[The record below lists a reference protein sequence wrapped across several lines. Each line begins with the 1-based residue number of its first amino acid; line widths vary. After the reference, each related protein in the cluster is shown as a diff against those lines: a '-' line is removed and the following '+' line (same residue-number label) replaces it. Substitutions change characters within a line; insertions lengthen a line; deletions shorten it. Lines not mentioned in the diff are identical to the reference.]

1 MNLQCRSEIAS
12 AYQSGSQ
19 VARSVSEDWCA
30 RELYCPACDSDRL
43 SPSTANTPAF
53 DFACPLCAQLFQLK
67 SSRSWNLKKVVDA
80 GYEAMMRAIRAD
92 KTPNLLLLQ
101 YSPNW
106 FVTNL
111 LLVPRAF
118 LTENVIEKRRP
129 LSFQARRAGWVGC
142 NILLRQIPDDGKIA
156 IVSAGAAIPVRNV
169 RAEFSRVRRL
179 GELPPSLRGWTV
191 DILNRIR
198 QLGRTQ
204 FSLDELYEFE
214 SELKALHPQNRHVR
228 PKIRQQLQILRD
240 MGVIYFTRPG
250 KYSLRS

>member
-1 MNLQCRSEIAS
+1 MELYHALGGEGATRDTPELLNAFLSRADRRNLLHARIMNLQCRSEIAS

-101 YSPNW
+101 YSPKW

-129 LSFQARRAGWVGC
+129 LSCQARRAGWVGC

-179 GELPPSLRGWTV
+179 GELPRSLRGWTV
-191 DILNRIR
+191 DILRSR
-198 QLGRTQ
+198 GASRRT
-204 FSLDELYEFE
+204 
-214 SELKALHPQNRHVR
+214 
-228 PKIRQQLQILRD
+228 
-240 MGVIYFTRPG
+240 
-250 KYSLRS
+250 RSSRARSTS